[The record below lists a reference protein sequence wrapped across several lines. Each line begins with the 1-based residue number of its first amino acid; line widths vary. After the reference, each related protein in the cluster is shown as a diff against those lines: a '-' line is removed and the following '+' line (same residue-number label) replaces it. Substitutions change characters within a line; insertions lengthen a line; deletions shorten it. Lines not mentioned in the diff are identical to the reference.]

1 MHGSI
6 NYGKWEDL
14 VNSLIGRRIVEWT
27 AVLMIFAPQ
36 LFLLLAM
43 VLGVM
48 ALLKYLSN

>member
-1 MHGSI
+1 MMKNNGC
-6 NYGKWEDL
+6 GC
-14 VNSLIGRRIVEWT
+14 LIL
-27 AVLMIFAPQ
+27 AVLLIFAPQ

>member
-1 MHGSI
+1 MKFNGCGCLI
-6 NYGKWEDL
+6 IL
-14 VNSLIGRRIVEWT
+14 VL
-27 AVLMIFAPQ
+27 LIFAPQ